1 MKLAAILGLYFF
13 TLSSFAAGL
22 SASTVDD
29 SGAAQA
35 QGASS
40 SQSQSQS
47 PPSQPAQS
55 APANAQ
61 TTTTATPTKP
71 VVKKRA
77 VPKKAIYPDCSP
89 APAPLNPV
97 LANPNYE
104 KRNADGAQT
113 GASQADNTAGETTS
127 NAAGNS
133 NPGSPA
139 KDKTAPLKPCPPP
152 KKVVR
157 NGGSD
162 DPKIELLGGTLAQQ
176 ASNER
181 STEQITAATEENLKK
196 LAGRQLT
203 ASEQESEIQIRQF
216 MQQSK
221 AAVAS
226 GDPDRGRNLA
236 LKAKL
241 LSDELVKP

>member
-1 MKLAAILGLYFF
+1 MKLAAILGLYLF

-22 SASTVDD
+22 LAFTVDG
-29 SGAAQA
+29 SGATQT
-35 QGASS
+35 QGAS
-40 SQSQSQS
+40 SQSQSQTSAQPPQSTPAS
-47 PPSQPAQS
+47 PQQPTA
-55 APANAQ
+55 
-61 TTTTATPTKP
+61 TATPAKP
-71 VVKKRA
+71 VLKKRA

-89 APAPLNPV
+89 SPTPLNPV
-97 LANPNYE
+97 LANPNYQ
-104 KRNADGAQT
+104 KRNADGTQS
-113 GASQADNTAGETTS
+113 GASEADNAGGTSTS
-127 NAAGNS
+127 NTAENQ

-139 KDKTAPLKPCPPP
+139 KNKSAPLKPCPPP

-162 DPKIELLGGTLAQQ
+162 DPKIELLGGTPAQQ

-181 STEQITAATEENLKK
+181 STEEIGAATEENLKK
-196 LAGRQLT
+196 LSDRQLT
-203 ASEQESEIQIRQF
+203 PSEQDAVSQIKQF